1 MRQRVILLMSAIA
14 WLLLSGSCEGQ
25 QKGGMSSG
33 EDIQEIEFVRPVKE
47 QAPEDSV
54 FSEETHGTP
63 IEGKQAAPKD
73 ELLHESTKEEE
84 ELWY

>member
-1 MRQRVILLMSAIA
+1 
-14 WLLLSGSCEGQ
+14 
-25 QKGGMSSG
+25 MSSS
-33 EDIQEIEFVRPVKE
+33 DDDMHEIEFIRPVQE
-47 QAPEDSV
+47 NAPEDSV

-63 IEGKQAAPKD
+63 IEGIQAAPKD